1 MKAQEPELNALFFAG
16 RCLPQRGVLEGFEAV
31 PAIIRTF
38 DDDRVFGSDAAIG
51 EIQ

>member
-1 MKAQEPELNALFFAG
+1 MKAQEPELNAIFFEG
-16 RCLPQRGVLEGFEAV
+16 RCLPKWRVLKRFEAV